1 MLSTFLQ
8 PYFFDLKPSLVCT
21 GLCVASSRKLN
32 SNFFLFSEFASMIKQ
47 LVGKSSTVKQVAAVE
62 DDPQRRKPDI
72 SRAKKYL
79 GWEPK
84 VCHMIV

>member
-1 MLSTFLQ
+1 
-8 PYFFDLKPSLVCT
+8 
-21 GLCVASSRKLN
+21 
-32 SNFFLFSEFASMIKQ
+32 MIKE
-47 LVGKSSTVKQVAAVE
+47 LVGRVSTVKQVAAVE

-84 VCHMIV
+84 VSIVSFIFSTS

>member
-1 MLSTFLQ
+1 M
-8 PYFFDLKPSLVCT
+8 KC
-21 GLCVASSRKLN
+21 SSV
-32 SNFFLFSEFASMIKQ
+32 SFSEFASMINE
-47 LVGKSSTVKQVAAVE
+47 LVGKSSTIEQVAAVE

-84 VCHMIV
+84 VCYVLLYLK

>member
-1 MLSTFLQ
+1 
-8 PYFFDLKPSLVCT
+8 
-21 GLCVASSRKLN
+21 
-32 SNFFLFSEFASMIKQ
+32 MIKD
-47 LVGKSSTVKQVAAVE
+47 LVGKSSTIKQVAAVE

-84 VCHMIV
+84 VSRILLFIFFNF

>member
-1 MLSTFLQ
+1 M
-8 PYFFDLKPSLVCT
+8 
-21 GLCVASSRKLN
+21 R
-32 SNFFLFSEFASMIKQ
+32 FLFSEFASMINQ
-47 LVGKSSTVKQVAAVE
+47 LVGKSSTIKQVAAVE

-84 VCHMIV
+84 VCHIIEVITVTFAEKSHHLILF